1 MPEETTPVVEEATRS
16 DEQKAQDYSAMLG
29 SVSVITNC
37 LDDDNEFCN
46 DMTSAEKKE
55 RVMRSSGYLS
65 FMKDLDDWG
74 SEDMTTIDAAIA
86 AAEAYEE

>member
-1 MPEETTPVVEEATRS
+1 MARET
-16 DEQKAQDYSAMLG
+16 DQIAQDYSAMLG

-65 FMKDLDDWG
+65 FMKDLEDWG
-74 SEDMTTIDAAIA
+74 SEDMSSIDAAIS
-86 AAEAYEE
+86 AAEAYSA

>member
-1 MPEETTPVVEEATRS
+1 MARET
-16 DEQKAQDYSAMLG
+16 DQIAQDYSAMLG

-46 DMTSAEKKE
+46 DMTGEEKKE

-65 FMKDLDDWG
+65 FMKELDDWG
-74 SEDMTTIDAAIA
+74 SEDMSTITAAIS
-86 AAEAYEE
+86 AAEAYKA

>member
-1 MPEETTPVVEEATRS
+1 MSEEVVERTAE
-16 DEQKAQDYSAMLG
+16 EKAQMYSAMLG

-46 DMTSAEKKE
+46 DMTKAEKKQ

-65 FMKDLDDWG
+65 MGVALDDWG
-74 SEDMTTIDAAIA
+74 SEDMSSINAAITA
-86 AAEAYEE
+86 ANDYDPDA